1 MSCRILLADDHEV
14 VRSGL
19 KAVLRFERDITI
31 CGEASDGM
39 DTIRQANQ
47 LRPNIIIADPW
58 LPGANGIVLTRQ
70 ILERCPK
77 QRILIFGT
85 FESVSTLRDLLL
97 AGVKGVVLKTDAA
110 ADILDAISALRRDR
124 TYFTSSIESVI
135 LHDYLRPAASVPS
148 TEGVETALTLR
159 EQEVAQLLA
168 EGRAT
173 KEIGTMLGIS
183 HKTAATHRSNL
194 MRKAGV
200 HNVAEITR
208 YAISHRL
215 IEVPVFRPVAK
226 VIELR
231 RQDGRKAAKAAA

>member
-39 DTIRQANQ
+39 DAIRQANQ
-47 LRPNIIIADPW
+47 LRPDIIIADPW
-58 LPGANGIVLTRQ
+58 LPGANGIVLTAQ

-77 QRILIFGT
+77 QKILIFGT
-85 FESVSTLRDLLL
+85 FESASTLRDLLL
-97 AGVKGVVLKTDAA
+97 AGVKGVVLKTDPA
-110 ADILDAISALRRDR
+110 ADILGAISALRRDR

-148 TEGVETALTLR
+148 AEALESPLTLR

-215 IEVPVFRPVAK
+215 IEVPVFRPVAE

-231 RQDGRKAAKAAA
+231 RPDGRKAAKAAA

>member
-1 MSCRILLADDHEV
+1 MSCRILLADDHDV

-19 KAVLRFERDITI
+19 RAVLRFESDITI
-31 CGEASDGM
+31 CGEAADGM
-39 DTIRQANQ
+39 DAIRQASQ
-47 LRPNIIIADPW
+47 LRPDIIIADPW

-77 QRILIFGT
+77 QKILIFGT
-85 FESVSTLRDLLL
+85 FESDSTVRDLLR
-97 AGVKGVVLKTDAA
+97 AGVKGVVLKADPA
-110 ADILDAISALRRDR
+110 ADILSAISALRRDR

-135 LHDYLRPAASVPS
+135 LHKYLRPAVSMPS
-148 TEGVETALTLR
+148 AEGLETPLTLR

-168 EGRAT
+168 EGRVT
-173 KEIGTMLGIS
+173 KEIGAMLGIS
-183 HKTAATHRSNL
+183 HRTAATHRSNL

-200 HNVAEITR
+200 HNVAEMTL

-215 IEVPVFRPVAK
+215 IEVPVFKPVAE

-231 RQDGRKAAKAAA
+231 RQDVRSAAKAAA